1 MALPVCDNCPM
12 RARTLPVA
20 AVLLLLGLT
29 SVRAD
34 EPEAP
39 EPLWRFDT
47 HG

>member
-1 MALPVCDNCPM
+1 M

-20 AVLLLLGLT
+20 AVVLLLRLT
-29 SVRAD
+29 SIQAE
-34 EPEAP
+34 EPKAA